1 MTLNKI
7 EHLSFSPHSS
17 PFYSEQEQ
25 GIPPSFIK
33 PMTVEYTEEL
43 SKATL
48 RCQINGTPTPLV
60 SWYKGD
66 QEVIDSETIQHTF
79 DETTGE
85 CVLELLNPEPNALII
100 YSIQAQN
107 TFGKAI
113 GKAQLLVERKT
124 DTNTAFE
131 KPELLK
137 SPRVTP
143 LEAKI
148 VRTGSTLVFKSKYQG
163 IPTPEIQWQKN
174 GKEIVVDEDVSII
187 TDALTST
194 LTIKNMN
201 RKRVGKYEI
210 VATNKAGEAR
220 SSGSVVVSDTK
231 ETEELRAPRFVE
243 PLQPKTVLEKDVVIM
258 EAIVESYPNSSFQW
272 FYNAK
277 PLATRQDVRIMSK
290 DNKSVVI
297 IESFSKTHVGI
308 YTCRAENVAGSVTS
322 TASVQIV
329 PETQLE
335 EVFDMISPRFT
346 ERLQPAQLMDGD
358 ELVLPCVVIGH
369 PTPKIQWFRNEEP
382 LENSN
387 GVSISQEANGRC
399 VLTISEVFPEDA
411 GEYTCLATN
420 KIGEASSTV
429 SVFIEGT
436 NTLRNKSIVQINH
449 EQNITI
455 T

>member
-1 MTLNKI
+1 
-7 EHLSFSPHSS
+7 
-17 PFYSEQEQ
+17 
-25 GIPPSFIK
+25 
-33 PMTVEYTEEL
+33 MTVEYTEEK
-43 SKATL
+43 SMATL

-60 SWYKGD
+60 SWFKGD
-66 QEVIDSETIQHTF
+66 QQVIVSETIQQTF

-85 CVLELLNPEPNALII
+85 CVLELLNPEPNVLLV

-107 TFGKAI
+107 TFGKAV
-113 GKAQLLVERKT
+113 GKAQLLVEAPT
-124 DTNTAFE
+124 EMNTSYE
-131 KPELLK
+131 KPEILK
-137 SPRVTP
+137 APRVTP

-148 VRTGSTLVFKSKYQG
+148 VKTGSTLVFKSNYIG
-163 IPTPEIQWQKN
+163 TPVPQIQWLKN
-174 GKEIVVDEDVSII
+174 GKEIVLDKEVTIV
-187 TDALTST
+187 TDAPTST

-243 PLQPKTVLEKDVVIM
+243 PLQPKTVLEKDVVIL
-258 EAIVESYPNSSFQW
+258 EAIVESHPMSSFQW

-277 PLATRQDVRIMSK
+277 PLATRQDVRITSK

-297 IESFSKTHVGI
+297 MESFSKTNVGI

-329 PETQLE
+329 QETQLE

-346 ERLQPAQLMDGD
+346 QRLQPAQLMDGD
-358 ELVLPCVVIGH
+358 ELTLPCTVIGH
-369 PTPKIQWFRNEEP
+369 PTPKIQWYRNEEP
-382 LENSN
+382 LENSK

-436 NTLRNKSIVQINH
+436 NQML
-449 EQNITI
+449 
-455 T
+455 